1 MRTKGGNFMQTRVL
15 KKFKINVFAMPDNKF
30 IINNEVLAK
39 CQQMINAYLRNNKII
54 DVLHMEHLNGMLV
67 VYVTGSK
74 MDSWTYIDVLF
85 PNIEYYGIV
94 DAEIIGVLG
103 KYRGQHIF
111 VPDCTY
117 SRLEGRSEGKLW
129 SFSSQGG

>member
-1 MRTKGGNFMQTRVL
+1 MQTRVL

-30 IINNEVLAK
+30 IINNEILSK
-39 CQQMINAYLRNNKII
+39 CQQMINAYLRNSKII
-54 DVLHMEHLNGMLV
+54 DILHMEHLNGMLI

-74 MDSWTYIDVLF
+74 MDSWTYID
-85 PNIEYYGIV
+85 GIV

-103 KYRGQHIF
+103 KYRGRHIF